1 MACGI
6 ELPDR
11 GLNLGPLHRERGVLG
26 PPGRPT
32 LTHFMILGS
41 LLWEKQLLLL
51 R

>member
-6 ELPDR
+6 EFPDQ
-11 GLNLGPLHRERGVLG
+11 GLNLGPLHWKRGVPG

-32 LTHFMILGS
+32 LAHFMILGL
-41 LLWEKQLLLL
+41 LLWEKKLLLL